1 MASDLPSDQT
11 DSGAD
16 DESAETVMIPPEYF
30 EGHDCKVGDTFK
42 VTAKDEDGTLT
53 LAYQEGPEQ
62 DEGPM
67 AAMDRHF
74 AEKGGAGTQPT
85 Y

>member
-11 DSGAD
+11 DTGGD
-16 DESAETVMIPPEYF
+16 DESAETIMVPPEYF
-30 EGHDCKVGDTFK
+30 EGCDCKVGDTFK
-42 VTAKDEDGTLT
+42 VTAKDEDGTVT
-53 LAYQEGPEQ
+53 LAYEQNPQ

-74 AEKGGAGTQPT
+74 AKNQGDQST